1 MSRSGD
7 RDAEFVAF
15 VQRSG
20 RALSR
25 TAVLLTGD
33 ATSGE
38 DLLQTALTK
47 VYVRWSA
54 TPDIAELE
62 RYVRRVLATTHLSA
76 QRRRSSTEILTAWRP
91 EQITA
96 DIASDIAPDLVQRDE
111 VLWALRQLSAK
122 QRTALVFRFFDDLS
136 EAETGRLMGCSVGA
150 VKQHTSRG
158 LAHLRGLLP
167 DDVRVTP

>member
-15 VQRSG
+15 VQRFG
-20 RALSR
+20 RGLSR

-33 ATSGE
+33 ATRGE

-54 TPDIAELE
+54 NPDIAELE

-76 QRRRSSTEILTAWRP
+76 QRRRSGTEILTDWRP
-91 EQITA
+91 EQITG
-96 DIASDIAPDLVQRDE
+96 DIAPDLVQRDE
-111 VLWALRQLSAK
+111 VLWALRQLSAR

-136 EAETGRLMGCSVGA
+136 EAETGRLMGCSTGA

-167 DDVRVTP
+167 DGMRATL

>member
-1 MSRSGD
+1 MSRSVA

-15 VQRSG
+15 VQRCGRSLSG
-20 RALSR
+20 

-33 ATSGE
+33 ATRGE
-38 DLLQTALTK
+38 DLLQAALTK
-47 VYVRWSA
+47 VYVQWSA
-54 TPDIAELE
+54 NPDINELE

-76 QRRRSSTEILTAWRP
+76 QSRRSSTKILTDWRP
-91 EQITA
+91 EQITG
-96 DIASDIAPDLVQRDE
+96 DIAPDLVQRDE

-136 EAETGRLMGCSVGA
+136 AAETGRLMGCSVGA

-167 DDVRVTP
+167 GGVRVTP